1 MDLQQC
7 DAKTLLDNDP
17 EPVKTILEGVDVQ
30 RGHGLVRTE
39 DGRQAELATV
49 DVEAWHIKEHGEE
62 ELSKESLG
70 QLHEGD
76 AYIIRWKYSITTLGE
91 SWF

>member
-1 MDLQQC
+1 MM
-7 DAKTLLDNDP
+7 
-17 EPVKTILEGVDVQ
+17 LEGIDAQ

-49 DVEAWHIKEHGEE
+49 AVEAWHIKEHGEE
-62 ELSKESLG
+62 EVPEESLG

-76 AYIIRWKYSITTLGE
+76 AYIVRWKYSITTLGE
-91 SWF
+91 SCFFLAQQQWNDVQTHQK